1 MPAIDD
7 NCFCRR
13 ESPATFRR
21 APEKRLCDDE
31 SQDEERKVSDIQT
44 VLLAGSTGM
53 LGGRIAHHLLDR
65 PDAAVRLL
73 VRPGGPGDPAKKE
86 ALRGFEERGA
96 TVVDGDVTDAAS
108 LDAATAGVD
117 VVVSALQGGPDTIV
131 DGQVALARAAQR
143 NGARRIVPSDF
154 AADLFVAP
162 PGQHPFF
169 DWRRTADEAIAELGI
184 EHVHVLNGAFLDG
197 FAASLV
203 DHAAR
208 TVTFWGTGDE
218 LIEATT
224 VGDTARYTAR
234 AALDRGVPSGKFG
247 VIGSRISAA
256 AVADTAE
263 RLTGQRYTRTSLGTV
278 DELRAR
284 IADAR
289 ARGAGLETWIGDVY
303 WLFMV
308 TGVTAVRDP
317 QNRRYPDITPKPL
330 DDVVAQT
337 LHGTYES

>member
-1 MPAIDD
+1 M
-7 NCFCRR
+7 
-13 ESPATFRR
+13 
-21 APEKRLCDDE
+21 
-31 SQDEERKVSDIQT
+31 SDTQT

-65 PDAAVRLL
+65 PDTAVRLL
-73 VRPGGPGDPAKKE
+73 VRSGGPTDPAKKE
-86 ALRGFEERGA
+86 ALRGLEERGA
-96 TVVDGDVTDAAS
+96 VVVDGDVTEPAS
-108 LDAATAGVD
+108 LDAATEGVD

-143 NGARRIVPSDF
+143 NGARRILPSDF
-154 AADLFVAP
+154 AADLFAAP

-203 DHAAR
+203 DHEAR

-224 VGDTARYTAR
+224 VDDTARYTAR
-234 AALDRGVPSGKFG
+234 AALDRGLPSGKFG
-247 VIGSRISAA
+247 VVGERISAA
-256 AVADTAE
+256 RVADSVE
-263 RLTGQRYTRTSLGTV
+263 RLTGHRYTRTSLGTA
-278 DELRAR
+278 DELRTR

-289 ARGAGLETWIGDVY
+289 ASGAGLETWIGDVY

-308 TGVTAVRDP
+308 TGVTAVQDP
-317 QNRRYPDITPKPL
+317 QNGRYPDITPEPL

-337 LHGTYES
+337 LTGTDEK

>member
-1 MPAIDD
+1 M
-7 NCFCRR
+7 
-13 ESPATFRR
+13 
-21 APEKRLCDDE
+21 
-31 SQDEERKVSDIQT
+31 SDIQA

-86 ALRGFEERGA
+86 ALRVFEERGA
-96 TVVDGDVTDAAS
+96 TVVDGDVTDPAS

-154 AADLFVAP
+154 AADLFAAP

-224 VGDTARYTAR
+224 VDDTARYTAR

-247 VIGSRISAA
+247 VVGSRISAA
-256 AVADTAE
+256 AVAAAAE
-263 RLTGQRYTRTSLGTV
+263 RLTGYRYTRTSLGTV

-284 IADAR
+284 IADAH
-289 ARGAGLETWIGDVY
+289 ARGAGLEDWIGDVY

-317 QNRRYPDITPKPL
+317 QNGRYPDITPQSL

-337 LHGTYES
+337 LHGTHES